1 MVNGPLGIGD
11 RFREETKYHCKE
23 KNQYARRWGKR
34 KNFFPEKIREEGGAN
49 MKAVVDQ
56 DMCTGCELCIETCPE
71 VFEMQNDTA
80 VAKVDVVP
88 PEAEETCREAA
99 EECPVEAITIEE

>member
-1 MVNGPLGIGD
+1 
-11 RFREETKYHCKE
+11 
-23 KNQYARRWGKR
+23 
-34 KNFFPEKIREEGGAN
+34 

-56 DMCTGCELCIETCPE
+56 DICSGCELCAETCPE

-80 VAKVDVVP
+80 GVKVDVVP
-88 PEAEETCREAA
+88 PEEEETCQQAA

>member
-1 MVNGPLGIGD
+1 
-11 RFREETKYHCKE
+11 
-23 KNQYARRWGKR
+23 
-34 KNFFPEKIREEGGAN
+34 

-56 DMCTGCELCIETCPE
+56 EECSGCELCIETCPE

-80 VAKVDVVP
+80 VTKVDVVP
-88 PEAEETCREAA
+88 TEAEETCQQAA